1 MTDDKNPNDRYEVI
15 KTYSNR
21 QKELVTKSVL
31 LDEPPC
37 DPMMEP
43 EEETKVLR
51 QMTPAE
57 QWHMFDMLNDQDARI
72 IEFEKLNQK
81 LKSIMEDM
89 FEHDMVFG
97 WTLK

>member
-1 MTDDKNPNDRYEVI
+1 MTEKTDDNPNDRYEII

-21 QKELVTKSVL
+21 QKEMMTSSVF

-51 QMTPAE
+51 QMTTAE

-72 IEFEKLNQK
+72 IEFEKMKEKVEFLFDCAEIK
-81 LKSIMEDM
+81 ED
-89 FEHDMVFG
+89 
-97 WTLK
+97 WS